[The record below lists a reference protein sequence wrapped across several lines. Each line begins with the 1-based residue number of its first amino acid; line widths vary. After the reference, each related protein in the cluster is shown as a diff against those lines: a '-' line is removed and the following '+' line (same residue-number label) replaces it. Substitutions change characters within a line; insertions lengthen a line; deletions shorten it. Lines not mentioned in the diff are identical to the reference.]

1 MSHLDTGNYPQDV
14 RTYFCS
20 LCNFSLHTR
29 TSRTWINSVAGRSP
43 VPGPSAPK
51 LEIDRQ
57 FPSEFTD
64 SVASM
69 RWDAT
74 TEKVLVNEAFN
85 GLLGPSQ
92 RGTEVNLSEL
102 MTPPDIARLLEK
114 LDPKRSPMAHDHGT
128 FLCRL
133 IGSDEQILWLET
145 TVCESSAKE
154 GISCRYVT
162 FKDVTDRLTK
172 ELFFENFADSLPG
185 IVFSYTV
192 YPDSSHY
199 FSYISIKTKEFFGI
213 ENREFLA
220 NPDLAFDIIE
230 PEDLPF
236 VRESLAESKRT
247 MTHWKAEYRTT
258 VKGKTRWFE
267 GTAIP
272 KLQPNGSVTWNGIT
286 IAIDDR
292 KNLELELKE
301 VASKDYLTGVFNRRY
316 LSEFL
321 RDQSERFDRY
331 QERSSVILIDID
343 NFKAIND
350 EHGHD
355 FGDLVLR
362 QFSDLVSKN
371 VRKVD
376 TFGRMGGE
384 EFLIILPNTGVQ
396 SALEVG
402 KKILRKTRSKL
413 QTIDGI
419 DVALTFS
426 AGISEFSA
434 VQSSANKVLK
444 HADQLLYEAKSEGRN
459 SIKTDG

>member
-74 TEKVLVNEAFN
+74 TEKVLVNEAFH

-92 RGTEVNLSEL
+92 RGTELNLSEL

-114 LDPKRSPMAHDHGT
+114 LDPKRSTIAHDHGT

-236 VRESLAESKRT
+236 VRESLAESTRT

-459 SIKTDG
+459 GIKTDG

>member
-74 TEKVLVNEAFN
+74 TEKVLVNEAFH
-85 GLLGPSQ
+85 GLLGPSK
-92 RGTEVNLSEL
+92 RGTEINLSEL
-102 MTPPDIARLLEK
+102 MTPQDIARLLEK
-114 LDPKRSPMAHDHGT
+114 LDPKRPPMAHDHGT

-154 GISCRYVT
+154 GISCRYAT

-220 NPDLAFDIIE
+220 NPE
-230 PEDLPF
+230 
-236 VRESLAESKRT
+236 
-247 MTHWKAEYRTT
+247 
-258 VKGKTRWFE
+258 
-267 GTAIP
+267 
-272 KLQPNGSVTWNGIT
+272 
-286 IAIDDR
+286 DR
-292 KNLELELKE
+292 K
-301 VASKDYLTGVFNRRY
+301 
-316 LSEFL
+316 
-321 RDQSERFDRY
+321 
-331 QERSSVILIDID
+331 SV
-343 NFKAIND
+343 
-350 EHGHD
+350 
-355 FGDLVLR
+355 V
-362 QFSDLVSKN
+362 
-371 VRKVD
+371 
-376 TFGRMGGE
+376 
-384 EFLIILPNTGVQ
+384 
-396 SALEVG
+396 
-402 KKILRKTRSKL
+402 
-413 QTIDGI
+413 
-419 DVALTFS
+419 
-426 AGISEFSA
+426 
-434 VQSSANKVLK
+434 
-444 HADQLLYEAKSEGRN
+444 
-459 SIKTDG
+459 